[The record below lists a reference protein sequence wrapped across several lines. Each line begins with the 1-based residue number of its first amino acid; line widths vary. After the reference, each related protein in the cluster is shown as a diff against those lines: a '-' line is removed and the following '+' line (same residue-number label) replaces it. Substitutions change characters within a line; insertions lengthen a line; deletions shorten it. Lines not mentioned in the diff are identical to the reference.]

1 MIFLDFMDFYF
12 YIKIE
17 NKLARMGSYYRA
29 EGHKPRNGRFP
40 KGEKDMNK
48 RPYMDIGA
56 IFDDIFEVAKDFG
69 ERVKNFT
76 PGFGGPEHE
85 GEEPRPG
92 CHGMGGVWFDSHG
105 DDNVDYYPNYSYP
118 PANVY
123 MLPDKSLVFEF
134 ALAGFDEKNISLSF
148 QGDYMVFSAK
158 IDAEKPEEGVRYF
171 KRRLRLK
178 DIDKQ
183 KYYVPV
189 DKFDQAKVKAVF
201 RNGILKVTIPPKEV
215 VANKTF

>member
-1 MIFLDFMDFYF
+1 
-12 YIKIE
+12 
-17 NKLARMGSYYRA
+17 
-29 EGHKPRNGRFP
+29 
-40 KGEKDMNK
+40 MNK

-56 IFDDIFEVAKDFG
+56 IFDDIFEAAKDFG

-92 CHGMGGVWFDSHG
+92 CHGMGSVWFDSHG

-183 KYYVPV
+183 KYYVPA

-215 VANKTF
+215 VDIPEGIKIEIIKEGE